1 MKGHGMIKASLKF
14 PLSTTVLVTKT
25 ILSLP
30 EMLRPTSVSLAEDE
44 PATAIGNVDVFLQT
58 FKMPTIGV
66 YLQGPTASYDV
77 RRLRNNTLIVS
88 GDLEAVPD
96 AAARDFLIH
105 MASAHPLFG
114 FACAEEELEHRNRIT
129 TQLGINMIES
139 WVGRDTQKYLPGLYW
154 WTLLPASLAEQHG
167 IPLSTIVGTALEHI
181 ELEGQQHLLRFYEK
195 PGDWQSAAVMA
206 KLYPSLPGVFDV
218 EKLRPKLQGATTF
231 LELNAILDAWS

>member
-1 MKGHGMIKASLKF
+1 MIQAALEF
-14 PLSTTVLVTKT
+14 PWSATDLVTET
-25 ILSLP
+25 ILRLP
-30 EMLRPTSVSLAEDE
+30 EMLRPTSVRLAEDE
-44 PATAIGNVDVFLQT
+44 PVEAIGDVDVFPKT
-58 FKMPTIGV
+58 FKMPTIGA
-66 YLQGPTASYDV
+66 YLQNAAALYDV
-77 RRLRNNTLIVS
+77 RRSSPTTIIVDA
-88 GDLEAVPD
+88 DLEAVPD

-167 IPLSTIVGTALEHI
+167 ISLSTIVGAALEHI

-206 KLYPSLPGVFDV
+206 KLYASLPGVFDI

-231 LELNAILDAWS
+231 LELNAILNAWS